1 MRLSARASLFA
12 PLCAV
17 VALFAAACAP
27 ADNANSNTTAT
38 TNVAP
43 PTTATPA
50 QTLSEVERPQKIKDL
65 SASRGAQ
72 DEAKPSLRFVTP
84 REGATV
90 NGSTVKVQLALS
102 GDLKGYQPHK
112 DPATGTGNHIH
123 VILDNQP
130 YEAYY
135 NLGEPFELRNVTEGK
150 HTLRVFASRPWH
162 ESYKNDGSF
171 QMVAFTVKGG
181 GDASKP
187 TTTAAGQTMADNKNA
202 NATAAARNTNVST
215 ANTPDASAAPKNANA
230 AAKNANATTASNANA
245 PAPPEG
251 KDMPASQGGDVDRT
265 KPLLTYSRPKG
276 EYKGADADAIMI
288 DFWLSNAK
296 LQGEG
301 GEYRVRYT
309 VDGGEAKFLDKW
321 APIWLAGWTAGTH
334 KVKLELVDKSGNVVD
349 NGGYNSTERTIT
361 VTK

>member
-1 MRLSARASLFA
+1 MKFSPRLFA
-12 PLCAV
+12 LVPLCAL
-17 VALFAAACAP
+17 VAASFVGCAP

-43 PTTATPA
+43 PTTATPV
-50 QTLSEVERPQKIKDL
+50 QTLSEVERPQKIKDQM
-65 SASRGAQ
+65 SARGTQ
-72 DEAKPSLRFVTP
+72 DDAKPTLRFVEP
-84 REGATV
+84 RNGSTV
-90 NGSTVKVQLALS
+90 AGSTVKVRLTLG

-112 DPATGTGNHIH
+112 DPATGMGNHIH
-123 VILDNQP
+123 VILDNSP

-162 ESYKNDGSF
+162 ESYKNEGSF
-171 QMVAFTVKGG
+171 QMVAFNVKGG
-181 GDASKP
+181 GDATKP

-202 NATAAARNTNVST
+202 AANHNANAM
-215 ANTPDASAAPKNANA
+215 NANA
-230 AAKNANATTASNANA
+230 AMKNTNGATANATNANA
-245 PAPPEG
+245 PAPAEG
-251 KDMPASQGGDVDRT
+251 KDMPASQGGDVDPA
-265 KPLLTYSRPKG
+265 KALLTYSRPKG
-276 EYKGADADAIMI
+276 EYKGADTDAIMI
-288 DFWLSNAK
+288 DFWLSNGR
-296 LQGEG
+296 LQGDG
-301 GEYRVRYT
+301 GDYRVRYT

-321 APIWLAGWTAGTH
+321 APIWLTGWNAGTH